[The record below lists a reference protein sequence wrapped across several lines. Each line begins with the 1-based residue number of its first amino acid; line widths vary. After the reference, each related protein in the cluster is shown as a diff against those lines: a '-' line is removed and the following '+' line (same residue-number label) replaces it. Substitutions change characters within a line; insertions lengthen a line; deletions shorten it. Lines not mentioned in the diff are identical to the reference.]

1 MARFKFSRER
11 GAVLIHVTVAML
23 GLLAFSALVIDY
35 GVFWVA
41 RRQAQNSADAGALAG
56 AMGLAY
62 DSPNDFSDTGPAKL
76 AAHAAATANY
86 VFGAQPS
93 VDITTDITFPPCPDD
108 GDDTCIKVDVYRT
121 VARNN
126 PLPSFFARLVGITT
140 QDMKATATA
149 KVLSGNATT
158 CMRPFAI
165 LDKWDE
171 WNEAD
176 IPGEYDYLKNAD
188 KVDNDWSS
196 LTSSFDK
203 YDVKGSKNPV
213 EPDLYVEHVTCDP
226 AGGGA
231 GCVVGTGYRL
241 FATDG
246 VTPVDYG
253 REIKIKTG
261 AQDQTSAG
269 WFMPVQLTPDDSGAK
284 DYCNNIKGCSGVTN
298 LIGQTLDTENG
309 NMVGPTEQC
318 LWTDKDSLAS
328 QDPTARWVPDYFGLD
343 KNGNPVGAVVSDNYP
358 PNQSPRIVPL
368 PVVNPDLFFAS
379 DPNGHTEVQVSNIL
393 GFFIDHAEGKGG
405 QQQTV
410 GYLVSV
416 PGFYA
421 GGNVV
426 DPSAAFILQ
435 IVLIR

>member
-1 MARFKFSRER
+1 MTRFNFSRER

-35 GVFWVA
+35 GVFWLA

-76 AAHAAATANY
+76 AAQAAALANK
-86 VFGAQPS
+86 VFGEAPS
-93 VDITTDITFPPCPDD
+93 VIIATDITFPPCPDD
-108 GDDTCIKVDVYRT
+108 GTDTCIKVDVYRN

-149 KVLSGNATT
+149 KLLHGNATV

-176 IPGEYDYLKNAD
+176 TANENDYYKNAD
-188 KVDNDWSS
+188 KVDNDWNA

-203 YDVKGSKNPV
+203 YDVKGSKGPV
-213 EPDLYVEHVTCDP
+213 EPDLYVPHTTCDP
-226 AGGGA
+226 GGGGA

-241 FATDG
+241 YDTDG
-246 VTPVDYG
+246 TPIDYG
-253 REIKIKTG
+253 REMKIKTG

-269 WFMPVQLTPDDSGAK
+269 WFMPVQLKAADSGAK
-284 DYCNNIKGCSGVTN
+284 DYCNNIKECSGVTN
-298 LIGQTLDTENG
+298 IIDQVIETENG
-309 NMVGPTEQC
+309 NMVGPTDQC
-318 LWTDKDSLAS
+318 LWTDKDSLYN
-328 QDPTARWVPDYFGLD
+328 QDPTAKWVPDYFGKD
-343 KNGNPVGAVVSDNYP
+343 KNGNDVGAVVSDDYP
-358 PNQSPRIVPL
+358 VNQSPRIVPL
-368 PVVNPDLFFAS
+368 PVINPDEFFAT
-379 DPNGHTEVQVSNIL
+379 DPSGHTQITIRNIL

-405 QQQTV
+405 QQDTV
-410 GYLVSV
+410 GYLLSV

-426 DPSAAFILQ
+426 DPSASFIVQ